1 MVFHIEKGDLLHD
14 YQHPNQQRY
23 TGQRLTVIGI
33 DKNGYLVPYVES
45 EDEIIP
51 KAIIPSRKALKNIL
65 EDHVR
70 TKLSKEE
77 NKILKSFEDGEWVPV
92 PDSAR
97 RKKELI
103 QHARNTLKKD
113 KRLNIRISERDLV
126 ELQRKAVKEGLPYQ
140 TYVSS
145 IIHKFISGTLV
156 EVSK

>member
-1 MVFHIEKGDLLHD
+1 MRAKM
-14 YQHPNQQRY
+14 
-23 TGQRLTVIGI
+23 T
-33 DKNGYLVPYVES
+33 
-45 EDEIIP
+45 
-51 KAIIPSRKALKNIL
+51 
-65 EDHVR
+65 
-70 TKLSKEE
+70 KEE
-77 NKILKSFEDGEWVPV
+77 KKILKSFEEGEWVLV
-92 PDSAR
+92 PDNTK

-103 QHARNTLKKD
+103 QYARNTLKKD